1 MLTVHL
7 LKHLPHPFDVIVVQ
21 KPCFRIFLV
30 FFERN
35 AEGIRNI
42 DGLAIILAKK
52 YADNTLA

>member
-7 LKHLPHPFDVIVVQ
+7 LEHLPHPFDVIVVQ
-21 KPCFRIFLV
+21 EPRFRVLLV
-30 FFERN
+30 LFERD
-35 AEGIRNI
+35 AEGIGNV

>member
-7 LKHLPHPFDVIVVQ
+7 LEHLPHPFDVIVVQ
-21 KPCFRIFLV
+21 EPCFRVLLV
-30 FFERN
+30 LFERD
-35 AEGIRNI
+35 AEGIGNV